1 MALTL
6 KSQRQIQNDILTAII
21 ARIGLTDV
29 NPGSVLDV
37 LTQSMAQEDFNQ
49 YVQMSQIV
57 RLVDL
62 ESTSGEDLENRA
74 FEYGLTRNPAI
85 SATGQVNISRTGY
98 TKIATT
104 FVSSGVLA
112 PSQGDGVALDKPLLI
127 NDASMFLK
135 TGTLEVKGTQ
145 TVTPMVVIGRGTDV
159 EETRELA
166 FDAPGS
172 PVGSGNSVQPNT
184 GDVNTATFYRVYL
197 KAPLQFNHSFT
208 DEIVFVPPIPDTG
221 SANVSI
227 AAGTTVAAPATG
239 TSAAINFEV
248 TAATTLFSGE
258 ALLENVDVR
267 AIEVGSNG
275 NVGVGQISTVDL
287 EGLGVTN
294 VSAFSTGADIELD
307 DSLRDRIRSSIQ
319 SLSRGTRQAILN
331 AIVGVVDPES
341 SKRVVSANV
350 ILPQSLSEAVKVFI
364 DDGTGFEPTFLPQAF
379 ETVVEDAVGTTR
391 LQLDFAP
398 LVKAQIESALSEP
411 YDLSAATTTQGGLN
425 LEVRVGTNN
434 NDNITFTTEDL
445 SFPAT
450 TRAEEITR
458 IVNNKATFIEARTSD
473 DGTKVVISAKADINE
488 DIFVSGGTVNQFIQ
502 FTNTDQ
508 STLYLYKND
517 KLLSKDGSTGFVE
530 TFTEANSGTNTGI
543 YSFASGSGS
552 NLSVQV
558 DGKVT
563 AAGAASLQTVN
574 FVGILSVEE
583 TIIAINNQ
591 LAGATASLASDGRN
605 IRIISNTELSSSSS
619 IQIHAQT
626 SGTDANVV
634 LKIVETTQAGVNSD
648 YTLNRELGTL
658 ELGSAL
664 EDGDVVTAGNEF
676 SRGAIRT
683 SVPVTNS
690 SSIQMGTQ
698 ITITVDATFN
708 MDGTVNE
715 SVRRTILFDERF
727 TGTFLTSNTTVDSKP
742 DTLYGF
748 NRALIQNGTQDLAT
762 FIAAYIND
770 TIYPFA
776 TAFVREVANSKF
788 IEIRTNSYSSSRVS
802 VTDGATDISRNG
814 NIRLIVDTPL
824 QRGLWTNEPIVEV
837 NNNSQFVENER
848 PHTAFRENSNVE
860 PVSYDLDVNGTAST
874 TGTLTIVVSDTLSSP
889 ATSQSFDISITN
901 GEDAT
906 DIATKVE
913 TSLRS
918 FFDNIAYNTDNTISL
933 VTRTDEN
940 VAVKHRN
947 ALTFTITPV
956 AGFTITVTS
965 SFQMSDPIATLG
977 YLFAP
982 SDNLIVVMDGD
993 STNKTFPVPLN
1004 SKTRVAGVIDNS
1016 NFIGDGVNTTF
1027 ATADDSYYGTVIN
1040 SATERGVGVIHDD
1053 AQLIN
1058 YYVAFN
1064 GEFTGTD
1071 SGVPKTIE
1079 IDAARNHIRV
1089 PSSGKVVITP
1099 EEDLGAGYC
1108 TPFDPNGGEIACKL
1122 SANGTWT
1129 FNDLSG
1135 HVTIAASNTAAS
1147 TANIKVGDI
1156 DFPRGT
1162 SSGQWE
1168 LGNSAFNADTSDLG
1182 TAQRIAK
1189 AVNDNNSV
1197 HGLSAAAR
1205 IVSGLIQVHITADVS
1220 TKLTPTGGSGPLIVV
1235 TDATSITA
1243 STVFPN
1249 LTRTE
1254 SPITRVA
1261 RDLNRNRSTFFFGS
1275 AGTGLVL
1282 SDLTSLGF
1290 KAGDVITVSGLKN
1303 EVNNGSFVILDIGA
1317 DNAAVPFVTIFD
1329 LNGVEETNSTGA
1341 AVIGNKRRVTTY
1353 PAVGGTSVSD
1363 AAEGRLQF
1371 NPAFPRIPLNQSTA
1385 PGAIG
1390 GASDGGDVF
1399 NLIPSTLDNLNV
1411 QFNNTRLSSL
1421 SLSAEIEEV
1430 ERGKR
1435 LDIASRLSGSAG
1447 LVLVSGGV
1455 GNNELGFATT
1465 STQGLQGYNYYT
1477 GLLQRVHNT
1486 IYGDDTDLATFP
1498 GVGAAGNRFSV
1509 LAPTIT
1515 EIIVEIDITLNEGV
1529 SIAAVENGIN
1539 TAVTAYINSLG
1550 VGADV
1555 IVEEIRSRIIQIS
1568 GISDVSITRLTGGAI
1583 VSTTSITNIAIADN
1597 EIARI
1602 KVSDITLG

>member
-6 KSQRQIQNDILTAII
+6 KSQRQIQTDILNAII
-21 ARIGLTDV
+21 SRIGLTDV

-62 ESTSGEDLENRA
+62 ESTTGEDLANRA

-85 SATGQVNISRTGY
+85 SATGQVNIIRNNY
-98 TKIATT
+98 TKISTT

-112 PSQGDGVALDKPLLI
+112 PSEGDGTALDKPLLI

-135 TGTLEVKGTQ
+135 PGTLEVKGTQ
-145 TVTPMVVIGRGTDV
+145 AVTPMLVIGRGTDV
-159 EETRELA
+159 EEIVELA

-172 PVGSGNSVQPNT
+172 VVGTGNSVQPNT

-197 KAPLQFNHSFT
+197 RAGKPLLFNHSFT
-208 DEIVFVPPIPDTG
+208 DEIVFVPPVPENG
-221 SANVSI
+221 SSNVQI
-227 AAGTTVAAPATG
+227 AAGTIVAAPATG
-239 TSAAINFEV
+239 TSDAINFEV

-258 ALLENVDVR
+258 QTLSNVDVR
-267 AIEVGSNG
+267 AIEVGANG
-275 NVGVGQISTVDL
+275 NVGVGQISTIDL

-294 VSAFSTGADIELD
+294 VSAFSTGSDIELD

-379 ETVVEDAVGTTR
+379 ETVVEDATGTTR

-458 IVNNKATFIEARTSD
+458 IINNKATFIEARTSA
-473 DGTKVVISAKADINE
+473 DGTKVVISAKADTNE

-517 KLLSKDGSTGFVE
+517 KLLSKDGSTGFVQ
-530 TFTEANSGTNTGI
+530 TFTETNSGTNTGI
-543 YSFASGSGS
+543 YAFASTPGS

-563 AAGAASLQTVN
+563 ATGMPALQTVN
-574 FVGILSVEE
+574 FVNTRTVEQ
-583 TIIAINNQ
+583 TIMDINNQ
-591 LAGATASLASDGRN
+591 LSGATASLASDGRN
-605 IRIISNTELSSSSS
+605 IRIISNTELSSSSRV
-619 IQIHAQT
+619 QIYAQT
-626 SGTDANVV
+626 SGNDANDI
-634 LKIVETTQAGVNSD
+634 LKFVESSQVGVNSD
-648 YTLNRELGTL
+648 YTLNRELGTI
-658 ELGSAL
+658 ELGIAL

-683 SVPVTNS
+683 SVPVSNS
-690 SSIQMGTQ
+690 STIQSGTSF
-698 ITITVDATFN
+698 TVTVDATFN
-708 MDGTVNE
+708 MDGTINE
-715 SVRRTILFDERF
+715 SVSRTVTFDERF
-727 TGTFLTSNTTVDSKP
+727 TGTFLTSTTSVDSKP
-742 DTLYGF
+742 DALYGF
-748 NRALIQNGTQDLAT
+748 NRVSVQSGSQDLAT
-762 FIAAYIND
+762 FIAAFINN

-776 TAFVREVANSKF
+776 TAFVRTVSNSKF

-802 VTDGATDISRNG
+802 VTDGGGDATRNG

-824 QRGLWTNEPIVEV
+824 QRGLWSNEPTVAV

-848 PHTAFRENSNVE
+848 PHTAFRENSNEE
-860 PVSYDLDVNGTAST
+860 PVSYNLAVAGAASENGT
-874 TGTLTIVVSDTLSSP
+874 LRIVVSDALSSP
-889 ATSQSFDISITN
+889 ATNQTFEISVAN
-901 GEDAT
+901 GEVAT
-906 DIATKVE
+906 SIATKVE
-913 TSLRS
+913 STVRT
-918 FFDNIAYNTDNTISL
+918 FFNNLAYNTDNTISL
-933 VTRTDEN
+933 VTRTSEN
-940 VAVKHRN
+940 VIIKHRN
-947 ALTFTITPV
+947 ALSFTITLLETLG
-956 AGFTITVTS
+956 GFTITETS
-965 SFQMSDPIATLG
+965 SFQAMNPIETLG
-977 YLFAP
+977 YLFSP
-982 SDNLIVVMDGD
+982 SDNLIIVMDGD

-1004 SKTRVAGVIDNS
+1004 HKTRVAGVIGNG

-1027 ATADDSYYGTVIN
+1027 ASSDDSFFGTII
-1040 SATERGVGVIHDD
+1040 SGGTAKGVGVIHNDS
-1053 AQLIN
+1053 QLLN
-1058 YYVAFN
+1058 YYASFN
-1064 GEFTGTD
+1064 GQFTGDGANGTT
-1071 SGVPKTIE
+1071 TIDIE
-1079 IDAARNHIRV
+1079 AARNHIRV
-1089 PSSGKVVITP
+1089 PSSGKVIITP
-1099 EEDLGAGYC
+1099 DEDLGVGYC
-1108 TPFDPNGGEIACKL
+1108 TPFDQDGGEITCKL

-1129 FNDLSG
+1129 FNDISG
-1135 HVTIAASNTAAS
+1135 NVTVNSNTIASGASIT
-1147 TANIKVGDI
+1147 VGTTV
-1156 DFPRGT
+1156 FPRGMGT
-1162 SSGQWE
+1162 GQWE
-1168 LGNSAFNADTSDLG
+1168 PDSTETGE
-1182 TAQRIAK
+1182 TAQNIAT
-1189 AVNDNNSV
+1189 AINQTFDTT
-1197 HGLSAAAR
+1197 GFSAAVR
-1205 IVSGLIQVHITADVS
+1205 NVNEVHITADVA
-1220 TKLTPTGGSGPLIVV
+1220 TKLQNAMGNNSIVV
-1235 TDATSITA
+1235 TNATGIVA
-1243 STVFPN
+1243 NSTFPA

-1261 RDLNRNRSTFFFGS
+1261 RDLNRNRSTYFFGS

-1282 SDLTSLGF
+1282 SDFTTLGF
-1290 KAGDVITVSGLKN
+1290 KAGDIITITGLGN
-1303 EVNNGSFVILDIGA
+1303 EVNNGSFVIVDVGA
-1317 DNAAVPFVTIFD
+1317 DNAGVPFVTVFD
-1329 LNGVEETNSTGA
+1329 LNGVEETNSKGA
-1341 AVIGNKRRVTTY
+1341 AVISNKRRVTTY
-1353 PAVGGTSVSD
+1353 PAIGGNAGGD
-1363 AAEGRLQF
+1363 LPEGRLQF
-1371 NPAFPRIPLNQSTA
+1371 SEVFPEVPLNQGNVDASKV
-1385 PGAIG
+1385 
-1390 GASDGGDVF
+1390 ASDGGDVF

-1421 SLSAEIEEV
+1421 SLSAEIEDV

-1435 LDIASRLSGSAG
+1435 LDIASRLAGSAG

-1455 GNNELGFATT
+1455 GNNELGFQTT

-1568 GISDVSITRLTGGAI
+1568 GISDVAISRLTGGAI
-1583 VSTTSITNIAIADN
+1583 VSTTNIANISIADN

>member
-6 KSQRQIQNDILTAII
+6 KSQRQIQTDILNAII
-21 ARIGLTDV
+21 SRIGLTDV

-62 ESTSGEDLENRA
+62 ESTTGEDLENRA
-74 FEYGLTRNPAI
+74 FEYGLTRNPAV
-85 SATGQVNISRTGY
+85 SATGQVNITRNNY

-112 PSQGDGVALDKPLLI
+112 PSIGDGATADKPLLI
-127 NDASMFLK
+127 NDASMFLD
-135 TGTLEVKGTQ
+135 GSIVKNNNG
-145 TVTPMVVIGRGTDV
+145 VAPKLIIGRGTSV
-159 EETRELA
+159 EESVDISLLE
-166 FDAPGS
+166 PGS
-172 PVGSGNSVQPNT
+172 MVAQGVQPNT
-184 GDVNTATFYRVYL
+184 GDVNTATFYRVFL
-197 KAPLQFNHSFT
+197 QAPLKFNHSFT
-208 DEIVFVPPIPDTG
+208 DEIVFVPPSPDNG
-221 SANVSI
+221 SADVSI
-227 AAGTTVAAPATG
+227 AAGTVVAAPATG
-239 TSAAINFEV
+239 TSSAINFEV
-248 TAATTLFSGE
+248 TAATTLFAGE
-258 ALLENVDVR
+258 AVLANVDVR
-267 AIEVGSNG
+267 AIEVGANG
-275 NVGVGQISTVDL
+275 NVGVGQISTIDL

-294 VSAFSTGADIELD
+294 VAAFSTGADIELD

-398 LVKAQIESALSEP
+398 LVKAQIESALAEP

-434 NDNITFTTEDL
+434 NDNIAFTTEDL

-458 IVNNKATFIEARTSD
+458 IINNKATFIEARTSD
-473 DGTKVVISAKADINE
+473 DGTKVVISAKADTNE

-530 TFTEANSGTNTGI
+530 TFTELNSGTNTGT
-543 YSFASGSGS
+543 YPFNGAGST
-552 NLSVQV
+552 LSVQV

-563 AAGAASLQTVN
+563 AAGAASLQTVV
-574 FVGILSVEE
+574 FTGTRTVEQ
-583 TIIAINNQ
+583 TIMDINNQ

-605 IRIISNTELSSSSS
+605 IRIISNTELSASSS
-619 IQIHAQT
+619 IQIFAQAA
-626 SGTDANVV
+626 GNDANDV
-634 LKIVETTQAGVNSD
+634 LKFIETRRSGVNSD
-648 YTLNRELGTL
+648 YTLNRELGTI
-658 ELGSAL
+658 ELGIAL
-664 EDGDVVTAGNEF
+664 EEVDVVTAGNEF

-683 SVPVTNS
+683 SVPVSNTS
-690 SSIQMGTQ
+690 TIQMGTSF
-698 ITITVDATFN
+698 TVTVDATFN
-708 MDGTVNE
+708 MDGTVNQ
-715 SVRRTILFDERF
+715 SVSRTVTFDERF
-727 TGTFLTSNTTVDSKP
+727 TGTFLTSNTSVDSKP
-742 DTLYGF
+742 DILYGF
-748 NRALIQNGTQDLAT
+748 NRVSIQNGTQDLPT

-776 TAFVREVANSKF
+776 TAFVRTVANSKF

-814 NIRLIVDTPL
+814 NIRLIVNTPL
-824 QRGLWTNEPIVEV
+824 QRGLWGNEPTVAV
-837 NNNSQFVENER
+837 NDNSQFIENER

-860 PVSYDLDVNGTAST
+860 PLSFELAVTRTGTATGDVNI
-874 TGTLTIVVSDTLSSP
+874 TITDS
-889 ATSQSFDISITN
+889 
-901 GEDAT
+901 AT
-906 DIATKVE
+906 DPDTAQTFTIAVASGDTPD
-913 TSLRS
+913 SLAAKIESSIRE
-918 FFDNIAYNTDNTISL
+918 FFDNTIYNTDSTISL
-933 VTRTDEN
+933 VTRVGSDILI
-940 VAVKHRN
+940 KHRN
-947 ALTFTITPV
+947 TLAFSGISAPTGVSVTASSETP
-956 AGFTITVTS
+956 
-965 SFQMSDPIATLG
+965 TLG

-982 SDNLIVVMDGD
+982 TDNLIVVMDGD

-1004 SKTRVAGVIDNS
+1004 HQSRVASVTTAG

-1027 ATADDSYYGTVIN
+1027 GTSDESYFGTIISGGTAKGVGTV
-1040 SATERGVGVIHDD
+1040 HDD
-1053 AQLIN
+1053 ANLVN
-1058 YYVAFN
+1058 YYTAFN
-1064 GEFTGTD
+1064 GLFTGIGSTG
-1071 SGVPKTIE
+1071 GVEGSKTIE
-1079 IDAARNHIRV
+1079 INSARNHLRV
-1089 PSSGKVVITP
+1089 NSSGTVVITP
-1099 EEDLGAGYC
+1099 EQDAGVGFC
-1108 TPFDPNGGEIACKL
+1108 NKTGENTEIACL
-1122 SANGTWT
+1122 LSDGGIWTFANIGNTVSVTSNATISANAVITLGQTSFARSTNQSGTQWALGST
-1129 FNDLSG
+1129 E
-1135 HVTIAASNTAAS
+1135 AETAANIA
-1147 TANIKVGDI
+1147 TAINTTNDPNLPALRFSAVV
-1156 DFPRGT
+1156 R
-1162 SSGQWE
+1162 
-1168 LGNSAFNADTSDLG
+1168 NSAPT
-1182 TAQRIAK
+1182 
-1189 AVNDNNSV
+1189 V
-1197 HGLSAAAR
+1197 
-1205 IVSGLIQVHITADVS
+1205 VHITSLLASDFNPASS
-1220 TKLTPTGGSGPLIVV
+1220 TTPAISLTGTTTSGLTVGS
-1235 TDATSITA
+1235 S
-1243 STVFPN
+1243 FEN
-1249 LTRTE
+1249 FTRTE

-1261 RDLNRNRSTFFFGS
+1261 RDINRQRSTFFFGS
-1275 AGTGLVL
+1275 GGNGLVL
-1282 SDLTSLGF
+1282 SDLVTLGF
-1290 KAGDVITVSGLKN
+1290 RAGDIITVSGLRN
-1303 EVNNGSFVILDIGA
+1303 EVNNGSFVILSIGA
-1317 DNAAVPFVTIFD
+1317 DNAGVPFIQVFD
-1329 LNGVEETNSTGA
+1329 PNGIEETNSTGA
-1341 AVIGNKRRVTTY
+1341 VVVSNKRRVTIY
-1353 PAVGGTSVSD
+1353 PAQTSPVTD
-1363 AAEGRLQF
+1363 DAEGRLQF
-1371 NPAFPRIPLNQSTA
+1371 DELFPRVPLNQA
-1385 PGAIG
+1385 DIDIARN
-1390 GASDGGDVF
+1390 ASDGGDEF
-1399 NLIPSTLDNLNV
+1399 NLVPSTLDNLNV

-1430 ERGKR
+1430 ERGLR
-1435 LDIASRLSGSAG
+1435 LDFASRLSGSAG

-1550 VGADV
+1550 VGEDV

-1568 GISDVSITRLTGGAI
+1568 GVSDVSISRLTGGATT
-1583 VSTTSITNIAIADN
+1583 STTSIANIAIADN